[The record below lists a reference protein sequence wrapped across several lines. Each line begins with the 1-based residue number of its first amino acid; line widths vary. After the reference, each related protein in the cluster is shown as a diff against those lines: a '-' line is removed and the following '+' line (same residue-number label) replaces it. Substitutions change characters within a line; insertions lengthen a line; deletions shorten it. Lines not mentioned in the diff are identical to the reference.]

1 MSVATVQ
8 TLAFRAAAFVRA
20 ERAPSARATHAVPGC
35 GSRRGRRASVVVRA
49 ASKSR
54 AKSDEDQLSR
64 ALRTIDTGA
73 LMVSSSS
80 ISPSTASPSAPAP
93 KKSYYQV
100 IDGVRYDRKVLD
112 DCRRYE
118 AVDGGIS
125 LDEAKSIMMDIID
138 GPTKTTVR
146 PDGRTVSTSVTNV
159 EMDTA
164 AYALR
169 EFNWTGPAREWF
181 EREMET
187 IDPSPAETPAEA
199 PAEAPAAEAPAEV
212 PAEASAEAP
221 AEAPDEA
228 PAEAPAEASA
238 EAPDEAPVA
247 PTEPADATS
256 STSAPSDDDASA
268 YTLRGPEP
276 QKFGVADGELANVL
290 TASGS
295 FVTRAVSGALCEGW
309 NPSVVDGPAP
319 EGVYTFGE
327 FGGRYLRET
336 SDVHKFSRPEKPI
349 KLYEFEGCPFCRK
362 VREAVIWLDLD
373 VLFYPCPQ
381 GGPTYREF
389 VKQTGG
395 KSQFPYMVDENT
407 GVSMYESDDIIDYLY
422 DKYGPGK
429 DKVPSLLRAG
439 ALTILTAGFGLAP
452 RMGAGSRYVPAK
464 APEKP
469 LRVWSYEAS
478 PFCKLVR
485 EKLVE
490 LELPHLMKSSGRGS
504 PKRQELVDRRGTFQA
519 PYLEDPNTGVAMFE
533 SAAIVKYLEETYG
546 K

>member
-1 MSVATVQ
+1 MSVATVHA
-8 TLAFRAAAFVRA
+8 LAFRAAAFARA
-20 ERAPSARATHAVPGC
+20 ERAPSARATGAVPRV
-35 GSRRGRRASVVVRA
+35 GSRHGRRASVVVRA
-49 ASKSR
+49 A
-54 AKSDEDQLSR
+54 AKSDKDQLSR
-64 ALRTIDTGA
+64 ALRTVDTGA
-73 LMVSSSS
+73 LMKQ
-80 ISPSTASPSAPAP
+80 T
-93 KKSYYQV
+93 
-100 IDGVRYDRKVLD
+100 
-112 DCRRYE
+112 
-118 AVDGGIS
+118 
-125 LDEAKSIMMDIID
+125 
-138 GPTKTTVR
+138 
-146 PDGRTVSTSVTNV
+146 
-159 EMDTA
+159 
-164 AYALR
+164 
-169 EFNWTGPAREWF
+169 
-181 EREMET
+181 
-187 IDPSPAETPAEA
+187 PAEETTPAASPAEA
-199 PAEAPAAEAPAEV
+199 PA
-212 PAEASAEAP
+212 
-221 AEAPDEA
+221 D
-228 PAEAPAEASA
+228 
-238 EAPDEAPVA
+238 APVA
-247 PTEPADATS
+247 PSEPADAPSAS
-256 STSAPSDDDASA
+256 SASSASSDDDASA

-309 NPSVVDGPAP
+309 TPSVVDGPAP

-336 SDVHKFSRPEKPI
+336 SDVHKFPRPEKPI
-349 KLYEFEGCPFCRK
+349 KMYEFEGCPFCRK

-389 VKQTGG
+389 VKRTGG